1 MFGGGASERQTL
13 LLNYLVW
20 LFGEKSAQ
28 PKRNQSLVAGA
39 GERNIHIS
47 IVGVVHRE
55 SYEGTRQDSLGL
67 FHVSETR
74 MNVERN
80 VSDTS
85 NNRAIFISS
94 SPFSKCIKVDM
105 MELMIIPCFAVVA
118 R

>member
-47 IVGVVHRE
+47 IVGGVAHRE
-55 SYEGTRQDSLGL
+55 SYAGTRQDYLGL

-80 VSDTS
+80 VS
-85 NNRAIFISS
+85 
-94 SPFSKCIKVDM
+94 
-105 MELMIIPCFAVVA
+105 
-118 R
+118 

>member
-47 IVGVVHRE
+47 IVGVAHRE
-55 SYEGTRQDSLGL
+55 SYAGTRQDYLGL

-80 VSDTS
+80 VSD
-85 NNRAIFISS
+85 NRAIFISS

-105 MELMIIPCFAVVA
+105 M
-118 R
+118 